1 MGISKSRYC
10 SDPIISYRA
19 VDLFIA
25 LRVRQDVELNEE
37 SAACNVFCS
46 ASAAVI
52 DRALNTSDSGL
63 SKISKAEGEKIEG
76 FINRCFSFNIW
87 RIQHTIN
94 FGEVFQEHGVL
105 GLEKGIKG

>member
-1 MGISKSRYC
+1 MGISRSRYC

-37 SAACNVFCS
+37 SAACVVFCS

-52 DRALNTSDSGL
+52 DRALNTSGSGL
-63 SKISKAEGEKIEG
+63 SKLSKAGGEKIEG
-76 FINRCFSFNIW
+76 FISRWFSFNM
-87 RIQHTIN
+87 
-94 FGEVFQEHGVL
+94 
-105 GLEKGIKG
+105 